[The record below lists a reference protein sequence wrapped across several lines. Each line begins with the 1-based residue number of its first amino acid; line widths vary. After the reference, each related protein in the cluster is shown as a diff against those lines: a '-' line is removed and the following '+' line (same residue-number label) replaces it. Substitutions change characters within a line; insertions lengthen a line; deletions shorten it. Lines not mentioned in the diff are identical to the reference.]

1 MLNDCKTAEERFGGV
16 SKIIDRWL
24 EERQQLV
31 KLFCQLTGVHPSAA
45 RPVWQSLQTFC
56 DLLVDYASMGHFEV
70 YEQLMLEGKEF
81 ADGSDQKVSG
91 LIPQLEENTQKIMA
105 FHDFLNERCDLH
117 ELADRAT
124 RLGEI
129 LETRFAMED
138 EMLEVLHYAH
148 SPEKSLG

>member
-1 MLNDCKTAEERFGGV
+1 MLYESCR
-16 SKIIDRWL
+16 DREL
-24 EERQQLV
+24 QICVGDLPRREAFLIEQYLHS
-31 KLFCQLTGVHPSAA
+31 QLTAY
-45 RPVWQSLQTFC
+45 R
-56 DLLVDYASMGHFEV
+56 E
-70 YEQLMLEGKEF
+70 
-81 ADGSDQKVSG
+81 

-148 SPEKSLG
+148 SPEKTLG